1 MKIYFACSITGGRD
15 DEQIYG
21 QLVDAMLAAGHDVP
35 TSINAS
41 AETLHMETDHSPK
54 TVYSRDIAWLEGSD
68 VLVAELSTPSH
79 GVGYEIAYA
88 LDRNMPVLCLHHQD
102 IKVSKMITGNK
113 QEGLTVLAYSDS
125 QDALQKLDSFLSNQS
140 PS

>member
-15 DEQIYG
+15 DEDIYR

-41 AETLHMETDHSPK
+41 SETLHMETDHSPE
-54 TVYSRDIAWLEGSD
+54 TVYSRDIAWLEGSE

-88 LDRNMPVLCLHHQD
+88 LDLDKPVLCLYQQD
-102 IKVSKMITGNK
+102 IKVSKMLTGNDRP
-113 QEGLTVLAYSDS
+113 GLLVHSYADGKEAINFLAE
-125 QDALQKLDSFLSNQS
+125 FLSGLS
-140 PS
+140 PN

>member
-1 MKIYFACSITGGRD
+1 VKIYFACSITGGRD
-15 DEQIYG
+15 DEDIYR

-41 AETLHMETDHSPK
+41 AETLHMETDHAPE
-54 TVYSRDIAWLEGSD
+54 TVYSRDIAWLEVSD

-88 LDRNMPVLCLHHQD
+88 LDLDKPVLCLYQRD
-102 IKVSKMITGNK
+102 VKVSKMLTGNDRPGLQIHSYADG
-113 QEGLTVLAYSDS
+113 QEALNLLAD
-125 QDALQKLDSFLSNQS
+125 FLSGLS
-140 PS
+140 PN